1 MESTPARDFTI
12 PSGEKLS
19 LKLKVP
25 TGKSSAKQGDD
36 AHDDDDGGG
45 FASSASQSA
54 ASAAASKPIKLVAL
68 APPMAA
74 PKGVT
79 FMPTLAIDNCCV
91 GLLTHCRLDS
101 FSRMYSLAI
110 P

>member
-1 MESTPARDFTI
+1 LASFYRPSQERDEQKARAFMESTPARDFSI

-36 AHDDDDGGG
+36 THDDDGG
-45 FASSASQSA
+45 FASSASQSD

-68 APPMAA
+68 APPLAA
-74 PKGVT
+74 PKGV
-79 FMPTLAIDNCCV
+79 PSISPNSCD
-91 GLLTHCRLDS
+91 R
-101 FSRMYSLAI
+101 
-110 P
+110 

>member
-1 MESTPARDFTI
+1 MESTPARDFSI

-36 AHDDDDGGG
+36 AQDDDGG
-45 FASSASQSA
+45 FASSASD

-68 APPMAA
+68 APPLAA
-74 PKGVT
+74 PKGVPS
-79 FMPTLAIDNCCV
+79 MLANSCD
-91 GLLTHCRLDS
+91 R
-101 FSRMYSLAI
+101 
-110 P
+110 